1 MQINLRGLIE
11 IKLLFLRFV
20 FRSLKLLKPKKIL
33 CIPLG
38 INFIGY
44 FAGSFGLGVAL
55 RACVSAAY
63 SSNIPLVVRNIQP
76 KIKNLQE
83 ESSISNITSNK
94 CIYPINCINI
104 NPDLF
109 YRLPL
114 WLKQYEW
121 REKYN
126 IGYWFWELADAPISW
141 KYAADFVDEIWVSS
155 NFNLLAMKN
164 FHSNVIKI
172 PMGIDLKQSNT
183 IFDSKKYGL
192 NDTTF
197 KFLTSF
203 DFFSSLNRKNPIG
216 TINAFLLAFP
226 ESHTNVS
233 LIIKSTNGHQFPK
246 ELESLKTAAHGNKR
260 IIFID
265 SNILTEEQTALMAL
279 CNSYVSLHRAEGF
292 GLGLAE
298 AMLLG
303 KPVIATGYSGNLE
316 FMNPQNSFLIPYKM
330 KRLEKHEYPDAHGQ
344 YWADPDIFEAAKIMK
359 LIFENECL
367 RTSIG
372 LAAKKYIEVH
382 HSKKIM
388 GNHIKD
394 RLIDI
399 QNRNNFK

>member
-1 MQINLRGLIE
+1 
-11 IKLLFLRFV
+11 
-20 FRSLKLLKPKKIL
+20 
-33 CIPLG
+33 
-38 INFIGY
+38 
-44 FAGSFGLGVAL
+44 
-55 RACVSAAY
+55 
-63 SSNIPLVVRNIQP
+63 VVRNIQP
-76 KIKNLQE
+76 KIKNLQG

-104 NPDLF
+104 NPDFF
-109 YRLPL
+109 YRLPI

-183 IFDSKKYGL
+183 IFDLKKYGL
-192 NDTTF
+192 NDPTF

-246 ELESLKTAAHGNKR
+246 ELESLKTAANGDKR

-265 SNILTEEQTALMAL
+265 SNILTEEQTALMTL

-330 KRLEKHEYPDAHGQ
+330 KRLEKHEYPDAYGQ

-359 LIFENECL
+359 SIFENEYL
-367 RTSIG
+367 RTSTG
-372 LAAKKYIEVH
+372 LVAKKYIEAH
-382 HSKKIM
+382 HSTKMM
-388 GNHIKD
+388 GNHIKN
-394 RLIDI
+394 RLLGI